1 MKANEKLAEIM
12 KLPKAAMNE
21 WIQTIHFEMQGI
33 RPTDDRE
40 QRLAEIKDMIHTSFL
55 GEMGDR
61 YREFP
66 ISAEKLYD
74 LVDELFIELG
84 YPSATPR
91 RKLTDGQPLVSKHRS
106 ADHSKG

>member
-1 MKANEKLAEIM
+1 
-12 KLPKAAMNE
+12 MNE
-21 WIQTIHFEMQGI
+21 WIQTIHSEMQGI
-33 RPTDDRE
+33 RRADDRE

-66 ISAEKLYD
+66 VSAEKLYD

-84 YPSATPR
+84 YPNTMPR
-91 RKLTDGQPLVSKHRS
+91 RKSTDGQPVTSKHRS
-106 ADHSKG
+106 ADRSKG